1 MFIFSYFI
9 RLSTG
14 VLGPELMRDLRMD
27 AGQLGMLGGAFFYA
41 FAIVQVPVGLALD
54 AFRPKR
60 VIVSTTLLA
69 ALGCLFLSFAESFEM
84 ALYGRILLGFGTSA
98 VLMGSFKILTHWF
111 RPDEFGFLSGAM
123 LSLGNFGALIAATPL
138 VLMASKMGWRNC
150 FFIFAIFVILGTLL
164 ISLVVKDF
172 SPERDR
178 QLAVISSWRERISKA
193 ILSPLALVFSNRH
206 FWSIAIS
213 ALIRYGSLISIQGFL
228 GTLYLIEVLGY
239 SAQKAGNIL
248 SMISIGYLVGSPLAG
263 RFSDAVFRS
272 RKKVM
277 LVGLAL
283 FAITN
288 LPFLLAKTKS
298 DLLWYIVFFGLGL
311 FSSVGAVGF
320 AHVKELFPGEVA
332 GLALTAMNLF
342 NIGGV
347 GIGQQ
352 ALGVIVRR
360 FPKTPSGYPPEAY
373 HQAFV
378 IIFVASVAA
387 FMIYL
392 AVKDTHPSRRPS
404 I

>member
-14 VLGPELMRDLRMD
+14 VLGPDLMRDLGMD

-41 FAIVQVPVGLALD
+41 FALVQVPVGLALD
-54 AFRPKR
+54 AYRPKR
-60 VIVSTTLLA
+60 VIVSTTVLA
-69 ALGCLFLSFAESFEM
+69 ALGCLFLSLAESFEM
-84 ALYGRILLGFGTSA
+84 ALYGRILLGIGTSA
-98 VLMGSFKILTHWF
+98 VLMGSFKIFTHWF
-111 RPDEFGFLSGAM
+111 RPDEFGFLSGVM
-123 LSLGNFGALIAATPL
+123 LSLGNLGALIAATPL
-138 VLMASKMGWRNC
+138 VLMSSKIGWRSC
-150 FFIFAIFVILGTLL
+150 FLIFAIFVALGTLS
-164 ISLVVKDF
+164 ISLVVKDPAPGRG
-172 SPERDR
+172 SEI
-178 QLAVISSWRERISKA
+178 AVVSSWRERISRA

-283 FAITN
+283 FAITI
-288 LPFLLAKTKS
+288 LPFLFAKARS
-298 DLLWYIVFFGLGL
+298 DLLWCIVFFGIGF

-352 ALGVIVRR
+352 VLGVVIRR

-392 AVKDTHPSRRPS
+392 AARDTHPSRAPR
-404 I
+404 